1 MWQFIRAKFRK
12 CYYTENRNV
21 IAFFTNESHRDAG
34 LESVEL
40 VKEFQD
46 EVVDD
51 RLVWYLSNHAV
62 ETG

>member
-1 MWQFIRAKFRK
+1 MHS
-12 CYYTENRNV
+12 CTD
-21 IAFFTNESHRDAG
+21 ESHRDAE